1 MTIPPNPYETYGL
14 YEETKGPCD
23 ECQRIA
29 PLDEMALIA
38 SKYVCDRCLDPKQKA
53 FDLVIS
59 IIEQQEAT
67 IQGLRGDLRNTQ
79 YMLRIAKG
87 GKSRRLQ
94 E

>member
-1 MTIPPNPYETYGL
+1 MTIPPNPYETYPGPA
-14 YEETKGPCD
+14 EETKGPCD

-38 SKYVCDRCLDPKQKA
+38 SKYVCDRCFDPKQKA
-53 FDLVIS
+53 FDLVVS

-87 GKSRRLQ
+87 GKA
-94 E
+94 